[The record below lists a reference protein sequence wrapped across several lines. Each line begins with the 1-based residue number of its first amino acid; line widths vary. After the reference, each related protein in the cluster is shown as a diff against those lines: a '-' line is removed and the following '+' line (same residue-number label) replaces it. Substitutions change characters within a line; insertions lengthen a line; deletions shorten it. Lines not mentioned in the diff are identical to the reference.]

1 MMAEDIVLEALIIV
15 VEKLKAESVEEK
27 IYLTVVTDNFEEQ
40 GFGLSK
46 ARGGK
51 TQCF

>member
-1 MMAEDIVLEALIIV
+1 MNITKKIGDFMNV
-15 VEKLKAESVEEK
+15 KK
-27 IYLTVVTDNFEEQ
+27 IYLTVITDNFEEQ

-51 TQCF
+51 TQCL